1 MSADDYTPFTPH
13 LDSLQ
18 TAWVVMCQQS
28 RVATQ
33 PSVETLEAEFDRAI
47 ARVRAE
53 AVDAIEREMRRLAE
67 DFHASGNSRPL
78 GDPGADVWH
87 EAACLITERMSRA
100 NTITQEDTP

>member
-1 MSADDYTPFTPH
+1 MPADDYTPFTPH

-33 PSVETLEAEFDRAI
+33 PSVEALEAEFDRAI

-53 AVDAIEREMRRLAE
+53 AGAQALRDAADGIEQV
-67 DFHASGNSRPL
+67 HAPQRHSRWL
-78 GDPGADVWH
+78 RARAD
-87 EAACLITERMSRA
+87 
-100 NTITQEDTP
+100 TITQEDTP